1 MDTSTNIVRRD
12 LMLSMGLLALII
24 TLALFRIAWS
34 GNWIKV
40 LRVSLAFLTYG
51 LTLLTLLRNFA
62 QPAFERSRLPLER
75 SRLPF
80 WIFALAAAAA
90 ELCSGWLRP
99 DWRMSDLLTL
109 PLFAA
114 FLIGGFHW
122 SVLSMWRGLRERI
135 MAGVETGQ
143 RRAA

>member
-1 MDTSTNIVRRD
+1 MDLSTHNVRRD
-12 LMLSMGLLALII
+12 LTLSMGLLALII
-24 TLALFRIAWS
+24 ILALCRIAWS
-34 GNWIKV
+34 GNWLKV
-40 LRVSLAFLTYG
+40 LRVSLGFLTYG
-51 LTLLTLLRNFA
+51 LMLPGLLRSFA
-62 QPAFERSRLPLER
+62 PQALARG
-75 SRLPF
+75 RLPF

-109 PLFAA
+109 PVVAA

-122 SVLSMWRGLRERI
+122 WVLRTWREFRARI
-135 MAGVETGQ
+135 VAGVETDH

>member
-1 MDTSTNIVRRD
+1 MDSSTHIARRD
-12 LMLSMGLLALII
+12 LMLSMGLLTLII
-24 TLALFRIAWS
+24 ILALFRIAWT
-34 GNWIKV
+34 GNWLKV

-51 LTLLTLLRNFA
+51 LTLPALLRGFA
-62 QPAFERSRLPLER
+62 QHALER
-75 SRLPF
+75 NRLPF

-109 PLFAA
+109 PLVAA

-122 SVLSMWRGLRERI
+122 CVLHMWRGVRGRI
-135 MAGVETGQ
+135 VAGVATGHG
-143 RRAA
+143 RAA